1 MCATNAGQRLSVV
14 VPAFNEEDAL
24 GGFVTAA
31 REAGAALLQE
41 GLIRELEIVFVDDAS
56 TDATPQV
63 AADLAADDPRIRVVR
78 HEHNRGLGGAVRTGL
93 ASSTGD
99 LVLYT
104 DADLPFD
111 LFETGRLLRLLWAY
125 DADIV
130 CGWRLDRRAEGWR
143 RTVYSFAYNKTVRV
157 LFGLRIRDVNFACKL
172 LRRRVI
178 DDLELRS
185 EGSFIDA
192 ELLARATRRGHLVI
206 QTGVD
211 YFARSVGVSTLSSFA
226 TIRKIVREML
236 TYRREIRRLR
246 PIGEVTSPITELVES

>member
-1 MCATNAGQRLSVV
+1 MRATNAGQRLSVV
-14 VPAFNEEDAL
+14 VPVFNEEDSL
-24 GGFVTAA
+24 RGFVAA
-31 REAGAALLQE
+31 AQEAGAALLDD
-41 GLIRELEIVFVDDAS
+41 GLIHELEIVLVDDAS
-56 TDATPQV
+56 TDATPRV
-63 AADLAADDPRIRVVR
+63 AADLAAADPRIRVVR
-78 HEHNRGLGGAVRTGL
+78 HEHNRGLGGTVRTGL

-143 RTVYSFAYNKTVRV
+143 RSVYSFLYNKTVRV
-157 LFGLRIRDVNFACKL
+157 LLGLRIRDVNFACKL

-192 ELLARATRRGHLVI
+192 EILARATRRGHRVI

-211 YFARSVGVSTLSSFA
+211 YFARSVGTSTLSSFA
-226 TIRKIVREML
+226 TIRKILREML
-236 TYRREIRRLR
+236 AYRREIRGLR
-246 PIGEVTSPITELVES
+246 PLGETAQPVAERAGP